1 MAAPAD
7 AYARTKAIEDTPDT
21 PTTIEI
27 TFKEGVPTA
36 IDGTPLPL
44 DQLIMKLDQI
54 AGENGIGRIDHV
66 ENRLVGIKSRE
77 IYECP
82 AATVLLAAHKD
93 LEDLTQEREVAHFKP
108 IVEQKMSE
116 IIYNGLWYSPLMKAL
131 VAFVDA
137 TQAVVNGTV
146 RVKLF
151 KGNVV
156 CEGRKSPNSLYD
168 KNLATY
174 TAADEFDQE
183 AATGFIKLWELP
195 DKVYAQVQ
203 NKSQGQQ
210 VKEVHNAD

>member
-1 MAAPAD
+1 MEKL
-7 AYARTKAIEDTPDT
+7 YNCLLNETPDE
-21 PTTIEI
+21 PTTMEI
-27 TFKEGVPTA
+27 TFDEGVPVA
-36 IDGTPLPL
+36 LDGEHLSL
-44 DQLIMKLDQI
+44 DQLIMKLDKI
-54 AGENGIGRIDHV
+54 AGDNGIGRIDHV

-108 IVEQKMSE
+108 MIEDKMAE

-131 VAFVDA
+131 VAFIDE
-137 TQAVVNGTV
+137 TQKVVNGVV
-146 RVKLF
+146 RVKMF
-151 KGNVV
+151 KGNVI

-203 NKSQGQQ
+203 QNQQQKS
-210 VKEVHNAD
+210 KEVQDAN

>member
-1 MAAPAD
+1 MN
-7 AYARTKAIEDTPDT
+7 
-21 PTTIEI
+21 
-27 TFKEGVPTA
+27 
-36 IDGTPLPL
+36 L
-44 DQLIMKLDQI
+44 DKI
-54 AGENGIGRIDHV
+54 AGENGVGRIDHV

-116 IIYNGLWYSPLMKAL
+116 LIYNGLWYSPLMKAM
-131 VAFVDA
+131 A
-137 TQAVVNGTV
+137 TFIDQTQTVVNGVV

-151 KGNVV
+151 KGNVI

-203 NKSQGQQ
+203 QNQQQKS
-210 VKEVHNAD
+210 KEVQDAN